1 MLVLS
6 RKKDEAI
13 MIGDQIEV
21 IVLSVEGEVVRIGL
35 KAPLDQTITRKE
47 LIISENEENEENQR
61 EEG

>member
-1 MLVLS
+1 
-6 RKKDEAI
+6 